1 MAKGFKIEG
10 MKELEKAIKKLGQ
23 VPQKAVTPAARKG
36 MNIAFKDAKINAPVD
51 VGNLK
56 QGMKLIGEK
65 SKYKGKKTYR
75 IVFDRAMNKFFQK
88 PVKNPGPGKKDTA
101 YYPVSQEYGFFAKN
115 GRYIPGFR
123 FVEKGLTENANKI
136 EKTIVDEMGKRI
148 DKALKG

>member
-36 MNIAFKDAKINAPVD
+36 MNIAIKNARINAPEET
-51 VGNLK
+51 GELK
-56 QGMKLIGEK
+56 GGMKIIGEK
-65 SKYKGKKTYR
+65 SKRKGKKVYR
-75 IVFDRAMNKFFQK
+75 IVFDRAKNNVFQK
-88 PVKNPGPGKKDTA
+88 KNKEGKVTG
-101 YYPVSQEYGFFAKN
+101 YYPVSQEYGFFTRN
-115 GRYIPGFR
+115 GRYIPGFH
-123 FVEKGLTENANKI
+123 FAEKGLTENANKI